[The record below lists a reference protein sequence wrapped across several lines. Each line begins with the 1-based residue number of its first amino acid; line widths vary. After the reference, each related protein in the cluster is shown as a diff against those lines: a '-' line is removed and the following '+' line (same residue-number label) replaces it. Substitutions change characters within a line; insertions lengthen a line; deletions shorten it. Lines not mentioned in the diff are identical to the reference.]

1 MNDRIG
7 QQLGNYRLV
16 RLLGQGGFAD
26 VYLGEHVYLKM
37 QAAIKVLHAQITND
51 NMTGFVTE
59 AQTIARLHHP
69 HIIRVLD
76 FGLHDNTPFLVM
88 DYAPRGTL
96 RQRHPRGS
104 QLPLP
109 LIVLYV
115 RQIAEALQYAHAQ
128 KLIHRD
134 IKPENMLL
142 GSNDEI
148 LISDFGIATMAQ
160 SSHYQMTQD
169 VVGTVAY
176 MAPEQIQGKPRP
188 VSDEYAL
195 GIVIYEWL
203 TGSCPFH
210 GSFTEIAS
218 QHVFAQPPP
227 LREKVPTLSSEVEQV
242 LLMALAKDPQQRF
255 INLLAFANAFGQ
267 AATQDPT
274 WLAHAPTMPPLAP
287 SAPTITPVFS
297 ASQLLTV
304 TPPSPPS
311 GSTVSATPDRSSQAA
326 NLAEQVPA
334 GAVPSLQQRFSRRS
348 LFVGVGTV
356 VVVGGSVL
364 AWLAVTQGPF
374 APSRAAN
381 DLRTTAT
388 PAATAT
394 PSPTPTATPSPT
406 PTPTS
411 PPQPT
416 PTRQP
421 PPTAPPAYLGLY
433 RGPSNMYTAAWSP
446 GAGTWIASAGLGSN
460 IEVWSASTQSPLFY
474 CYGSSTKVYSV
485 VWSPDG
491 GRLASGHSDATVQIW
506 DGTNGGHLLTLTGHA
521 RQVNSVAWS
530 PNGQYIASASGDH
543 TVRIWDANTGTL
555 LNTYRGHSAYINTA
569 AWSPDSKYVAS
580 GGREGTVQVWD
591 ALNGSSPRYTYG
603 GHTDVILAVVWSP
616 NGSRIASCSQDTTV
630 KIWGAFNG
638 TNTLTYNGHSDYV
651 VALGWSPDGR
661 LIASGSKDTTV
672 QIWGAATG
680 STLHTYHHS
689 DQVEGLTWSP
699 DSTRVASASD
709 DGTVRI
715 WSAE

>member
-297 ASQLLTV
+297 AS
-304 TPPSPPS
+304 
-311 GSTVSATPDRSSQAA
+311 
-326 NLAEQVPA
+326 
-334 GAVPSLQQRFSRRS
+334 
-348 LFVGVGTV
+348 
-356 VVVGGSVL
+356 
-364 AWLAVTQGPF
+364 
-374 APSRAAN
+374 PSRAAN